1 MTVKM
6 GGNYPL
12 PGEKMD
18 FNHCSLDSQKC
29 RSKLRT
35 EPRSFNVCL
44 DQIFGRLV

>member
-18 FNHCSLDSQKC
+18 FNHKSDCEK
-29 RSKLRT
+29 KKI
-35 EPRSFNVCL
+35 
-44 DQIFGRLV
+44 QITLETVILQQDIFL